1 MIVTQVEVRTRVG
14 LNLGHR
20 LPDREGSRGRF
31 IGIEEADLIVFGD
44 AGKAWLAG
52 SGPGQ
57 VPVNS
62 LPVLT
67 EWAFDAGVGLD
78 AGGIGAYLAKSLSE
92 EEPVKFV
99 VRLQRR
105 F

>member
-1 MIVTQVEVRTRVG
+1 M
-14 LNLGHR
+14 
-20 LPDREGSRGRF
+20 
-31 IGIEEADLIVFGD
+31 
-44 AGKAWLAG
+44 
-52 SGPGQ
+52 
-57 VPVNS
+57 PVNR
-62 LPVLT
+62 LPVLK

>member
-1 MIVTQVEVRTRVG
+1 M
-14 LNLGHR
+14 
-20 LPDREGSRGRF
+20 PDPEGSRRGRF
-31 IGIEEADLIVFGD
+31 IGIEEADLVIFGD
-44 AGKAWLAG
+44 AGRAWLAG

-57 VPVNS
+57 LPVNR
-62 LPVLT
+62 LPALK
-67 EWAFDAGVGLD
+67 EWAFDAGIGLD

-92 EEPVKFV
+92 GEPIKFV